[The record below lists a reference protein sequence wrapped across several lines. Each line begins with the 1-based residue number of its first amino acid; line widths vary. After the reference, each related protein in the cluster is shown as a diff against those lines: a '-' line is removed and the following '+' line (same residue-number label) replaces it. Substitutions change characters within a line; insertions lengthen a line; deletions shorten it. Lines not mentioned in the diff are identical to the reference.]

1 MTLEEE
7 NGRPHAK
14 SSTTQARAVDPEGL
28 RSDKPLTH
36 RGRHPARDINAK
48 SPRAIR
54 WCLDS
59 GVEVFLKGVLSGKPE
74 GIQARRHRGGW
85 LRTREHGECATAL
98 EGVWGEA
105 ELLERVFDPP
115 GRRPQHR
122 GGADDDGRG
131 DGRMADDG
139 LGRMVTAEEGWRLH
153 GVALSRGWLHRQV
166 KHTYKTTALLKLS
179 GVAPVVDCAHADS
192 PRDPTKVVMKLECE
206 SEQVRMLME
215 QLQPDSDHP
224 KSGFVNLE
232 QGDETAKRF
241 VMLT

>member
-131 DGRMADDG
+131 DGRMADAWVGSHGDG
-139 LGRMVTAEEGWRLH
+139 RGRLATARRRSFSWLAPPSSASSPCATNPPDLSTCCR
-153 GVALSRGWLHRQV
+153 GVGCVLSIS
-166 KHTYKTTALLKLS
+166 LS
-179 GVAPVVDCAHADS
+179 VAVVGVV
-192 PRDPTKVVMKLECE
+192 
-206 SEQVRMLME
+206 
-215 QLQPDSDHP
+215 
-224 KSGFVNLE
+224 
-232 QGDETAKRF
+232 
-241 VMLT
+241 